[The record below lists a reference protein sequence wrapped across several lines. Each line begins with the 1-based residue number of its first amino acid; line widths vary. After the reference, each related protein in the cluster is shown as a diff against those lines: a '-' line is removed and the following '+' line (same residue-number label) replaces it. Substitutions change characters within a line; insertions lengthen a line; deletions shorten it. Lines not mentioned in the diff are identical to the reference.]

1 MEELKNPDTL
11 AVILEQARQM
21 EEGAIGQL
29 VKEYYPSVLR
39 FLSYRARNRED
50 GEDLTSEVFV
60 RMVGSIKNQ
69 TGNFPAWLFKIARN
83 LLIDYY
89 RKMDRQKSSS
99 LDEMEE
105 DSIAV
110 STEDHRE
117 GFSAE
122 EIKHMLKVLTESQAE
137 AISLRFLSGHS
148 LEETAQIMNRSVGA
162 VKVLQF
168 RAVAGLKEHL
178 KKDIGVK
185 KTP

>member
-1 MEELKNPDTL
+1 MDELKNPDVL
-11 AVILEQARQM
+11 AVIIEQARHM
-21 EEGAIGQL
+21 DEGAIGQL

-39 FLSYRARNRED
+39 FLSYRTRNRED
-50 GEDLTSEVFV
+50 AEDLTSEVFV

-99 LDEMEE
+99 LDEMED

-117 GFSAE
+117 GFSAD
-122 EIKHMLKVLTESQAE
+122 EIKHMLEVLTDEQQE
-137 AISLRFLSGHS
+137 VISLRFLNGYS
-148 LEETAQIMNRSVGA
+148 LEETAQIMHRSVGA

-178 KKDIGVK
+178 KKDIG
-185 KTP
+185 T